1 MKGTKTILSIALML
15 CVSLLMAQKN
25 VGNVTPMNPIN
36 FSNAKTPTDTL
47 MPTSFTTGTPV
58 LYSVTPTYGGG
69 YVVGTNGYGDLAKAQ
84 LFYVDEPYNIEG
96 CLVWVGAKEIA
107 GTPNTTKFVVYA
119 ANGTGEAESGTVN
132 TAPGTELASVTV
144 SMSEL
149 DTSLS
154 LANAHVFTLTTP
166 VPVTDMYYVG
176 MDFTNTYDDT
186 LGIVSTTDGDALG
199 TELAWEQWDD
209 GTWYSILAAW
219 PLDFDL
225 GFFPIVDMTP
235 DNIQT
240 SPING
245 VICNIYPNP
254 AYGVTIIEYQLTQSS
269 SNVEINILDVTGK
282 LVKSFNEGA
291 KDPGK
296 YNVTFNASELQPG
309 NYFYTINA
317 GNGSK
322 FAKKFQV
329 K

>member
-1 MKGTKTILSIALML
+1 MLS
-15 CVSLLMAQKN
+15 VSFLMAQKQ

-47 MPTSFTTGTPV
+47 MPTSFSTGSPT
-58 LYSVTPTYGGG
+58 LYGSQGGG

-84 LFYVDEPYNIEG
+84 LFYVDEPYSIEG
-96 CLVWVGAKEIA
+96 CLVWVGVKDII
-107 GTPNTTKFVVYA
+107 GTPNTTKFVVYS
-119 ANGTGEAESGTVN
+119 ANGTGTATTGTVN

-144 SMSEL
+144 SMSDL

-154 LANAHVFTLTTP
+154 LSGAHVFTLTTP
-166 VPVTDMYYVG
+166 VAVTDMYYVG
-176 MDFTNTYDDT
+176 MDFTDTYDDT
-186 LGIVSTTDGDALG
+186 LGIVSTTNGDALG
-199 TELAWEQWDD
+199 TELAWEKWND
-209 GTWYSILAAW
+209 GTWYSMLQAW

-225 GFFPIVDMTP
+225 GFFPIVNMSQS
-235 DNIQT
+235 IQT

-245 VICNIYPNP
+245 VICNMYPNP

-291 KDPGK
+291 KEPGK

>member
-1 MKGTKTILSIALML
+1 MKGTRTILLIALML
-15 CVSLLMAQKN
+15 SVSFLMAQKQ

-47 MPTSFTTGTPV
+47 MPTSFSTGSPT
-58 LYSVTPTYGGG
+58 LYSTVEGG

-84 LFYVDEPYNIEG
+84 LFYVDEPYSIEG
-96 CLVWVGAKEIA
+96 CLVWVGVKDIV
-107 GTPNTTKFVVYA
+107 GTANTTKFVVYS
-119 ANGTGEAESGTVN
+119 ANGTGTATTGTVN

-144 SMSEL
+144 SMSDL

-154 LANAHVFTLTTP
+154 LSGAHVFTLTTP
-166 VPVTDMYYVG
+166 VAVTDMYYVG
-176 MDFTNTYDDT
+176 MDFTDTYDDT
-186 LGIVSTTDGDALG
+186 LGIVSTTNGDALG
-199 TELAWEQWDD
+199 TELAWEKWND
-209 GTWYSILAAW
+209 GTWYSMLQAW

-225 GFFPIVDMTP
+225 GFFPIVNMSQS
-235 DNIQT
+235 IQT

-245 VICNIYPNP
+245 VICNMYPNP

-296 YNVTFNASELQPG
+296 YDVTFNASELQPG

>member
-1 MKGTKTILSIALML
+1 MKGTRTILLIALML
-15 CVSLLMAQKN
+15 SVSFLMAQKQ

-47 MPTSFTTGTPV
+47 MPTSFSTGSPT
-58 LYSVTPTYGGG
+58 LYGAQNGG

-84 LFYVDEPYNIEG
+84 LFYVDEPYSIEG
-96 CLVWVGAKEIA
+96 CLVWVGVKDIV
-107 GTPNTTKFVVYA
+107 GTANTTKFVVYTA
-119 ANGTGEAESGTVN
+119 TGTGTASTGTVN

-144 SMSEL
+144 SMSDL

-154 LANAHVFTLTTP
+154 LSGAHVFTLTTP
-166 VPVTDMYYVG
+166 VAVTDMYYVG
-176 MDFTNTYDDT
+176 MDFTDTYDDT
-186 LGIVSTTDGDALG
+186 LGIVSTTDGDASG
-199 TELAWEQWDD
+199 TELAWEKWDD
-209 GTWYSILAAW
+209 GTWVSMLYAW

-225 GFFPIVDMTP
+225 GFFPIVNMSQS
-235 DNIQT
+235 IQT

-245 VICNIYPNP
+245 VICNMYPNP

-291 KDPGK
+291 KEPGK

>member
-1 MKGTKTILSIALML
+1 
-15 CVSLLMAQKN
+15 MAQKE

-47 MPTSFTTGTPV
+47 MPTSFTTGSPA
-58 LYSVTPTYGGG
+58 LYGSQGGG
-69 YVVGTNGYGDLAKAQ
+69 YVVGTNAYGDLANAQ
-84 LFYVDEPYNIEG
+84 LFYVDYPYKIEG
-96 CLVWVGAKEIA
+96 CIVWVGAKEIV

-119 ANGTGEAESGTVN
+119 ANGTGTAESGTVKK
-132 TAPGTELASVTV
+132 APGTELASVTV
-144 SMSEL
+144 SMSDL
-149 DTSLS
+149 DTSLF
-154 LANAHVFTLTTP
+154 LAGAHVFTLTTP
-166 VPVTDMYYVG
+166 VPVTEMYYVG

-199 TELAWEQWDD
+199 TELAWEKWDD
-209 GTWYSILAAW
+209 GTWYSMLYAW

-225 GFFPIVDMTP
+225 GFFPIVDMTQS
-235 DNIQT
+235 IQT

-254 AYGVTIIEYQLTQSS
+254 AYGVTSIEYQLTQSS

>member
-1 MKGTKTILSIALML
+1 MKGTRTILLIALML
-15 CVSLLMAQKN
+15 SVSFLMAQKQ

-47 MPTSFTTGTPV
+47 MPTSFSTGSPT
-58 LYSVTPTYGGG
+58 LYSTVEGG

-84 LFYVDEPYNIEG
+84 LFYVDEPYSIEG
-96 CLVWVGAKEIA
+96 CLVWVGAKDIV
-107 GTPNTTKFVVYA
+107 GTPNTTKFVVYS
-119 ANGTGEAESGTVN
+119 ANGTGTATTGTVN
-132 TAPGTELASVTV
+132 TAPGTELASVTI
-144 SMSEL
+144 SMSDL

-154 LANAHVFTLTTP
+154 LSGAHVFTLTTP
-166 VPVTDMYYVG
+166 VAVTDMYYVG

-199 TELAWEQWDD
+199 TELSWEKWDD
-209 GTWYSILAAW
+209 GTWYSMLQAW

-225 GFFPIVDMTP
+225 GFFPIVDMSQS
-235 DNIQT
+235 IQT

-245 VICNIYPNP
+245 VICNMYPNP

-296 YNVTFNASELQPG
+296 YDVTFNASELQPG

>member
-1 MKGTKTILSIALML
+1 MKGTRTILLIALML
-15 CVSLLMAQKN
+15 SVSFLMAQKQ

-47 MPTSFTTGTPV
+47 MPTSFSTGSPT
-58 LYSVTPTYGGG
+58 LYGTVEGG

-84 LFYVDEPYNIEG
+84 LFYVDEPYSIEG
-96 CLVWVGAKEIA
+96 CLVWVGVKDII
-107 GTPNTTKFVVYA
+107 GTPNTTKFVVYS
-119 ANGTGEAESGTVN
+119 ANGTGTATTGTVN

-144 SMSEL
+144 SMSDL

-154 LANAHVFTLTTP
+154 LAGAHVFTLTTP
-166 VPVTDMYYVG
+166 VYVTDMYYVG

-199 TELAWEQWDD
+199 TELAWEKFSN
-209 GTWYSILAAW
+209 GTWYSMLKSW

-225 GFFPIVDMTP
+225 AFFPIVDMTQS
-235 DNIQT
+235 IQT

-245 VICNIYPNP
+245 VICNMYPNP
-254 AYGVTIIEYQLTQSS
+254 AYGVTSIEYQLTQSS

-296 YNVTFNASELQPG
+296 YDVTFNASELQPG

>member
-1 MKGTKTILSIALML
+1 MKGRKTILLTALML
-15 CVSLLMAQKN
+15 SVSLLMAQKQ
-25 VGNVTPMNPIN
+25 VGSVTPMNPIN
-36 FSNAKTPTDTL
+36 LSTAKTPTDTL
-47 MPTSFTTGTPV
+47 MPTSFDTGSPA
-58 LYSVTPTYGGG
+58 LYGAQGGG
-69 YVVGTNGYGDLAKAQ
+69 YVAGTNGYGDLGKAQ
-84 LFYVDEPYNIEG
+84 LFYVDVPYSIEG
-96 CLVWVGAKEIA
+96 CIVWVGAKEIV
-107 GTPNTTKFVVYA
+107 GTPNTTKFVVYQ
-119 ANGTGEAESGTVN
+119 ANGTGTAESGTVN
-132 TAPGTELASVTV
+132 YAPGTELASVTV
-144 SMSEL
+144 SMSDL

-154 LANAHVFTLTTP
+154 LSDAHVFTLTTP
-166 VPVTDMYYVG
+166 VAVTDMYYVG
-176 MDFTNTYDDT
+176 MDFADTYDDT

-199 TELAWEQWDD
+199 TELAWEKWDD

-225 GFFPIVDMTP
+225 GFFPIVDMSQS
-235 DNIQT
+235 IQT

-254 AYGVTIIEYQLTQSS
+254 AYGVTSIEYELTQSS

-291 KDPGK
+291 KEPGK
-296 YNVTFNASELQPG
+296 YNVTFNASELPSG

>member
-15 CVSLLMAQKN
+15 CVSFLMAQKQ

-36 FSNAKTPTDTL
+36 YSYAKTPTDTL
-47 MPTSFTTGTPV
+47 MPTSFESGSPA
-58 LYSVTPTYGGG
+58 LYGSQGGG
-69 YVVGTNGYGDLAKAQ
+69 YVVGTNAYGDLAKAQ
-84 LFYVDEPYNIEG
+84 LFYVDNPYKIEG
-96 CLVWVGAKEIA
+96 CLVWVGAKEIV

-119 ANGTGEAESGTVN
+119 ANGTGTAESGTVN
-132 TAPGTELASVTV
+132 TAPGTELASVTI
-144 SMSEL
+144 SMSDL

-154 LANAHVFTLTTP
+154 LAGAHVFTLDDP
-166 VPVTDMYYVG
+166 VYVTDMYYVG

-199 TELAWEQWDD
+199 TELAWEKWDD
-209 GTWYSILAAW
+209 GTWYSMLYAW

-225 GFFPIVDMTP
+225 GFFPIVDMTQS
-235 DNIQT
+235 IQT

-254 AYGVTIIEYQLTQSS
+254 AYGVTSIEYQLTQSS

-291 KDPGK
+291 KEPGK
-296 YNVTFNASELQPG
+296 YNVTFNASDLQPG

>member
-199 TELAWEQWDD
+199 TELAWEKFSN
-209 GTWYSILAAW
+209 GTWYSMLKSW

-225 GFFPIVDMTP
+225 AFFPIVDMTQS
-235 DNIQT
+235 IQT

-245 VICNIYPNP
+245 VICNMYPNP

-296 YNVTFNASELQPG
+296 YDVTFNASELQPG

>member
-15 CVSLLMAQKN
+15 SVSFLMAQKQ

-176 MDFTNTYDDT
+176 MDFTNTYDDI
-186 LGIVSTTDGDALG
+186 LGIVSTTKGDALG

-209 GTWYSILAAW
+209 GTWYSMLYTW
-219 PLDFDL
+219 PMDVDL
-225 GFFPIVDMTP
+225 GFFPIVDMSQS
-235 DNIQT
+235 IQT

>member
-1 MKGTKTILSIALML
+1 MKGTRTILLIALML
-15 CVSLLMAQKN
+15 SVSFLMAQKQ

-47 MPTSFTTGTPV
+47 MPTSFSTGSPT
-58 LYSVTPTYGGG
+58 LYGSQGGG

-84 LFYVDEPYNIEG
+84 LFYVDEPYSIEG
-96 CLVWVGAKEIA
+96 CLVWVGVKDII
-107 GTPNTTKFVVYA
+107 GTPNTTKFVVYS
-119 ANGTGEAESGTVN
+119 ANGTGTATTGTVN

-144 SMSEL
+144 SMSDL

-154 LANAHVFTLTTP
+154 LSGAHVFTLTTP
-166 VPVTDMYYVG
+166 VAVTDMYYVG
-176 MDFTNTYDDT
+176 MDFTDTYDDT
-186 LGIVSTTDGDALG
+186 LGIVSTTDGDASG
-199 TELAWEQWDD
+199 TELAWEKWDD
-209 GTWYSILAAW
+209 GTWYSMLQAW

-225 GFFPIVDMTP
+225 GFFPIVNMSQS
-235 DNIQT
+235 IQT

-245 VICNIYPNP
+245 VICNMYPNP

-291 KDPGK
+291 KEPGK

>member
-1 MKGTKTILSIALML
+1 MKGTRTILLIALML
-15 CVSLLMAQKN
+15 SVSFLMAQKQ

-47 MPTSFTTGTPV
+47 MPTSFSTGSPT
-58 LYSVTPTYGGG
+58 LYGSQGGG

-84 LFYVDEPYNIEG
+84 LFYVDEPYSIEG
-96 CLVWVGAKEIA
+96 CLVWVGAKDIV
-107 GTPNTTKFVVYA
+107 GTPNTTKFVVYS
-119 ANGTGEAESGTVN
+119 ANGTGTATTGTVN
-132 TAPGTELASVTV
+132 TAPGTELASVTI
-144 SMSEL
+144 SMSDL

-154 LANAHVFTLTTP
+154 LSGAHVFTLTTP
-166 VPVTDMYYVG
+166 VAVTDMYYVG
-176 MDFTNTYDDT
+176 MDFTDTYDDT

-199 TELAWEQWDD
+199 TELAWEKWDD
-209 GTWYSILAAW
+209 GTWYSMLQAW

-225 GFFPIVDMTP
+225 GFFPIVNMSQS
-235 DNIQT
+235 IQT

-245 VICNIYPNP
+245 VICNMYPNP

-296 YNVTFNASELQPG
+296 YDVTFNASELQPG

>member
-1 MKGTKTILSIALML
+1 MKGTKTILLIALML
-15 CVSLLMAQKN
+15 SVSFLMAQKQ

-47 MPTSFTTGTPV
+47 MPTSFSTGSPA
-58 LYSVTPTYGGG
+58 LYSTVEGG

-84 LFYVDEPYNIEG
+84 LFYVDEPYSIEG
-96 CLVWVGAKEIA
+96 CIVWVAAKDIV

-119 ANGTGEAESGTVN
+119 ANGTGTAESGTVN
-132 TAPGTELASVTV
+132 TAPGTELASVTI
-144 SMSEL
+144 SMSDL
-149 DTSLS
+149 DTSLF
-154 LANAHVFTLTTP
+154 LAGAHVFTLDDP
-166 VPVTDMYYVG
+166 VYVTDMYYVG

-199 TELAWEQWDD
+199 TELAWEKWDD
-209 GTWYSILAAW
+209 GTWYSMLYAW

-225 GFFPIVDMTP
+225 GFFPIVDMTQS
-235 DNIQT
+235 IQT

-254 AYGVTIIEYQLTQSS
+254 AYGVTSIEYQLTQSS